1 MQATVAL
8 LPGCRRTTPGPGRHL
23 QQSGKK
29 EKSACQPT
37 TETRTGR
44 YIDGTSARAKIGT
57 QTPTR
62 AHRQT
67 DRGETSIFRLLLTLR
82 RDGSLRVLESVLRV
96 RSPHAWAAGL
106 SWTHNTPNAE
116 IRHHALRNLNHTK
129 ANSFLEGQCSGFATC
144 ISRHVEPRY
153 SDRVSSAESVK
164 ISPPKP

>member
-37 TETRTGR
+37 TETHTRR
-44 YIDGTSARAKIGT
+44 YIDGTSARAKIGM

-96 RSPHAWAAGL
+96 RSAHAWAAGL
-106 SWTHNTPNAE
+106 SWTHNTRSPNAE
-116 IRHHALRNLNHTK
+116 IRHHALRNLN
-129 ANSFLEGQCSGFATC
+129 GQCSGFATC
-144 ISRHVEPRY
+144 ISKHVEPRY
-153 SDRVSSAESVK
+153 SDRVSSAESVQ